1 VTGVKLAW
9 EAAILVHL
17 GDKQLGP
24 LKRTASLL
32 LGDLKDEAGLR
43 LALGLVGGV
52 LAPLAVAHFADA
64 GDRSPAALIFAALG
78 AAALLGAELVERAL
92 FFRAASPPR
101 MPGGV

>member
-1 VTGVKLAW
+1 MPPSSVGA
-9 EAAILVHL
+9 
-17 GDKQLGP
+17 

-32 LGDLKDEAGLR
+32 KGDLKTEAGAR

-52 LAPLAVAHFADA
+52 LAPLAIAHFADA

-78 AAALLGAELVERAL
+78 GAALVGAELIERAL